1 MIYADKSLP
10 SGQATALE
18 APNLYINLV
27 IRLYHFSG
35 DLLLQFAPSCQPGRY
50 IFRGRC
56 ARIPQRPLP
65 GLPGN

>member
-27 IRLYHFSG
+27 IRL
-35 DLLLQFAPSCQPGRY
+35 
-50 IFRGRC
+50 
-56 ARIPQRPLP
+56 
-65 GLPGN
+65 